1 MTPDE
6 RAILEAVAA
15 RLIPADEH
23 GPSAAQAGAV
33 TYIERALAGPYAEHA
48 ATYAAGLA
56 GLAGFAALAA
66 DAQDDRLRELEGTA
80 FFELVRAHVLEGMFG
95 DPRWG
100 GNAGQAGWRLLGYQ
114 GPRRA
119 WTAQEQAL
127 DAGR

>member
-1 MTPDE
+1 MTPE
-6 RAILEAVAA
+6 HRAILEAIAA

-48 ATYAAGLA
+48 AAYAEGLA
-56 GLAGFAALAA
+56 GLGGFAALAA
-66 DAQDDRLRELEGTA
+66 DAQDDRLRELDGSP

-100 GNAGQAGWRLLGYQ
+100 GNADVAGWRLLGYP
-114 GPRRA
+114 GPRRE
-119 WTAQEQAL
+119 WTAREQAL
-127 DAGR
+127 DARR